1 MNKIS
6 KLEWAKIIFQ
16 TILKIHKMNKSW
28 KTTSAGI
35 VMITSAVVG
44 VYFAYKANNL
54 TAEIVTGAITSLLG
68 GIGLLFAKDSG
79 IPELPV
85 DKTK

>member
-6 KLEWAKIIFQ
+6 KLQWAKIGVK

-35 VMITSAVVG
+35 VAISGAIVG

-54 TAEIVTGAITSLLG
+54 SAEVVTGAITAVLT
-68 GIGLLFAKDSG
+68 GIGLLFAKDSDVTG
-79 IPELPV
+79 LPEQ
-85 DKTK
+85 K

>member
-6 KLEWAKIIFQ
+6 KLQWAKIGVK

-35 VMITSAVVG
+35 ALIASAVVG
-44 VYFAYKANNL
+44 VYFAYKGNTLN
-54 TAEIVTGAITSLLG
+54 EQIVMAAIGSLLG
-68 GIGLLFAKDSG
+68 GIGLLFAKDSDVTG
-79 IPELPV
+79 VP
-85 DKTK
+85 K

>member
-6 KLEWAKIIFQ
+6 KLQWAKIGIKTIF
-16 TILKIHKMNKSW
+16 KIHKMNKSW

-35 VMITSAVVG
+35 VAITGSVVG

-54 TAEIVTGAITSLLG
+54 TAEIVTGAITTLLA
-68 GIGLLFAKDSG
+68 GIGLLFAKDG
-79 IPELPV
+79 DVTVLPT
-85 DKTK
+85 DKK

>member
-6 KLEWAKIIFQ
+6 KLDILKIGVK

-35 VMITSAVVG
+35 AMIVSSVVG

-54 TAEIVTGAITSLLG
+54 SEGVVMAGVTSLLG
-68 GIGLLFAKDSG
+68 GIGLLFAKDG
-79 IPELPV
+79 
-85 DKTK
+85 DKTGLPEDQK